1 MTSRQIEQLENT
13 YATIRPA
20 AAGFALMFFR
30 KLFAGD
36 PSLRRLFRGDLHQH
50 GQELIDMLGI
60 AVGSLRDFETL
71 LPEVVALGQRH
82 IAYGVQPRDYATG
95 AAALLWTLEQMLSQ
109 QAFTP
114 EVKTAWTELTQMV
127 IAAMHFGAPAI
138 AIAA

>member
-1 MTSRQIEQLENT
+1 MTNRQIEQLETT

-50 GQELIDMLGI
+50 GQELVDMLGI
-60 AVGSLRDFETL
+60 AVGSLRDFEEL

-82 IAYGVQPRDYATG
+82 IAYGVKPRDYATG
-95 AAALLWTLEQMLSQ
+95 AAALLWTIEQVLSQ
-109 QAFTP
+109 QSFTP
-114 EVKTAWTELTQMV
+114 EVKAAWTEVTQMV
-127 IAAMHFGAPAI
+127 IAAMRFGAPAI

>member
-1 MTSRQIEQLENT
+1 MTTRQIEQVEHT

-114 EVKTAWTELTQMV
+114 EVKTAWTETTQMV
-127 IAAMHFGAPAI
+127 IAAMRFGAPAI